1 MVIARGS
8 ETTMR
13 ERAKQLSK
21 ASQEV
26 DRPNNY
32 HENMTQ
38 SNYELDLSD
47 AAQHEPVQ
55 QLTRDTL
62 PRNSKT

>member
-1 MVIARGS
+1 S

-26 DRPNNY
+26 DRPKNY

-38 SNYELDLSD
+38 SNYELDLTD
-47 AAQHEPVQ
+47 EA
-55 QLTRDTL
+55 
-62 PRNSKT
+62 